1 MSINTS
7 TIVYAYADQ
16 FVEARGRGGVELPC
30 RDVRVKKQDL
40 AATAMTTAL
49 IGLAKGGHARL
60 YVGTRRALLG
70 LRKRSAVFVEPRQ
83 RVASIGGL
91 EGGLLASLSEDQDA
105 NAVRTIIERLL
116 PMSGDPWGDVI
127 GRIEEAMLD
136 EGYLVEVEREK
147 QVAKFFLGKKLEPDC
162 QRIGALQEQLP
173 SVRDMV
179 DGFRQA
185 NGALYE
191 QLIKDVRQGIRAR
204 LEVDVDID

>member
-1 MSINTS
+1 MTINTS

-16 FVEARGRGGVELPC
+16 FVEARSRGGVDLPC

-40 AATAMTTAL
+40 AATAMTTAFV
-49 IGLAKGGHARL
+49 GLAEAAYVRL

-70 LRKRSAVFVEPRQ
+70 LRKRSAVFVEPLRGA
-83 RVASIGGL
+83 ASIGGL
-91 EGGLLASLSEDQDA
+91 EGSLLASLSDSQDA
-105 NAVRTIIERLL
+105 NAVRTIVERLL
-116 PMSGDPWGDVI
+116 PISGDPWGDVI
-127 GRIEEAMLD
+127 AHIEEGMLD
-136 EGYLVEVEREK
+136 EGYFLEGERK
-147 QVAKFFLGKKLEPDC
+147 KVAKFFLGKKLEPDC